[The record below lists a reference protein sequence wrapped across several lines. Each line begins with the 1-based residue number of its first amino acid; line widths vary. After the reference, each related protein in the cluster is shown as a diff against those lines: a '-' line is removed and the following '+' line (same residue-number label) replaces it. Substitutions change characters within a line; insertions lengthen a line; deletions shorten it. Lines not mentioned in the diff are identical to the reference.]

1 MTAKKTETK
10 EVTIDDSNAIPSFIK
25 VKKVITLPLLKFV
38 TNKAIYVTIEGAMF
52 KGREMPETKMEAAT
66 LCNCINLETG
76 EQVQIIVSAVLE
88 STFNEEYEDNSYVGK
103 SFMIKKL
110 PKAKSD
116 AKYFPYSLAEV
127 EVEA

>member
-1 MTAKKTETK
+1 MTAKAKEETTQ
-10 EVTIDDSNAIPSFIK
+10 EANAMPSFIK

-38 TNKAIYVTIEGAMF
+38 TNKAIFVTIEEPMF
-52 KGREMPETKMEAAT
+52 KGREMPETKMDPAT
-66 LCNCINLETG
+66 LCNCVNLETG